1 MSNLSSLVDI
11 LRGWPNGS
19 ALATSFKEKAG
30 LGAHV
35 TEGQIVDVE
44 AEGVLPVIDLMTS
57 SLIQNTNASSVSPD
71 HPWLVVQG
79 KDQWDADTAD
89 KSTCIKLRTGIVFKV
104 ASALEHNVG
113 DLVYSNAG
121 IVTSCPAHA
130 TAQIGVTGVFYS
142 LDRQSLGQAIEVNHD
157 ANYVVVAS

>member
-1 MSNLSSLVDI
+1 
-11 LRGWPNGS
+11 
-19 ALATSFKEKAG
+19 
-30 LGAHV
+30 
-35 TEGQIVDVE
+35 
-44 AEGVLPVIDLMTS
+44 
-57 SLIQNTNASSVSPD
+57 
-71 HPWLVVQG
+71 
-79 KDQWDADTAD
+79 
-89 KSTCIKLRTGIVFKV
+89 VFKV